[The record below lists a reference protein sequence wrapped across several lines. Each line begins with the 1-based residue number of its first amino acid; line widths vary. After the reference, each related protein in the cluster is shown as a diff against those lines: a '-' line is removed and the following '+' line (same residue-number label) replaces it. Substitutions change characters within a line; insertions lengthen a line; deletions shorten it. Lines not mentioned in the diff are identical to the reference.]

1 MRNKTKN
8 MKKILFSLLLLFSL
22 NCFSQKYIV
31 SKVNDT
37 IVNNSYVYESKDFPK
52 KVIIKVNSNKLE
64 FCNVVPGDFVDGVYS
79 LYSKDDKF
87 RFSFSKDK
95 VIVYTL
101 NKDKWEVLYNIDLK
115 DENKSDWF
123 KYNPDTN

>member
-1 MRNKTKN
+1 MKN
-8 MKKILFSLLLLFSL
+8 LLLSLLLLFSL
-22 NCFSQKYIV
+22 NSFSQKYIV

-37 IVNNSYVYESKDFPK
+37 IVSNSYVYESKDFPK
-52 KVIIKVNSNKLE
+52 KVVIKVESNKLE
-64 FCNVVPGDFVDGVYS
+64 FDNAVPGDFVNGFYS
-79 LYSKDDKF
+79 LYSKDDNFKI
-87 RFSFSKDK
+87 SFSKNK

-101 NKDKWEVLYNIDLK
+101 NKDRWEVLYNIDLK

>member
-1 MRNKTKN
+1 MKT
-8 MKKILFSLLLLFSL
+8 LLLSLSLLLFSL
-22 NCFSQKYIV
+22 NCFSQKYLV

-52 KVIIKVNSNKLE
+52 KVVIKIESNKLE
-64 FCNVVPGDFVDGVYS
+64 FDNVVPGDFVNGVYS
-79 LYSKDDKF
+79 LYSKDDNFK
-87 RFSFSKDK
+87 FSFSKTK

-101 NKDKWEVLYNIDLK
+101 NKDRWEVLYNIDLK

>member
-1 MRNKTKN
+1 MKN
-8 MKKILFSLLLLFSL
+8 LLLSLLLLFSL
-22 NCFSQKYIV
+22 NSFSQKYIV

-37 IVNNSYVYESKDFPK
+37 IVSNSYVYESKDFPK
-52 KVIIKVNSNKLE
+52 KVVIKVESNKLV
-64 FCNVVPGDFVDGVYS
+64 FKKSIPGDFVNGFYS
-79 LYSKDDKF
+79 LYSKDDNFKI
-87 RFSFSKDK
+87 SFSKTK

-101 NKDKWEVLYNIDLK
+101 SKDRWEVLYNIDLK

>member
-1 MRNKTKN
+1 
-8 MKKILFSLLLLFSL
+8 MKKLLLSLLLLFSL

-37 IVNNSYVYESKDFPK
+37 IVSNSYVYESKDFPK
-52 KVIIKVNSNKLE
+52 KVVIKVESNKLE
-64 FCNVVPGDFVDGVYS
+64 FDNVVPGDFVDGVYS
-79 LYSKDDKF
+79 LYSKDDNFK
-87 RFSFSKDK
+87 FSFSKMK

-101 NKDKWEVLYNIDLK
+101 NKDKWKVLYNIDLK

>member
-1 MRNKTKN
+1 
-8 MKKILFSLLLLFSL
+8 MKKLLLSLLLLFSL
-22 NCFSQKYIV
+22 NSFSQKYIV

-37 IVNNSYVYESKDFPK
+37 IVSNSYVYESKDFPK
-52 KVIIKVNSNKLE
+52 KVVIKVESNKLE
-64 FCNVVPGDFVDGVYS
+64 FDNTVPGDFFNGFYS
-79 LYSKDDKF
+79 LYSKDDNFKI
-87 RFSFSKDK
+87 SFSKNK

-101 NKDKWEVLYNIDLK
+101 NKDRWEVLYNIDLK

>member
-1 MRNKTKN
+1 
-8 MKKILFSLLLLFSL
+8 MKKLLLSLLLLLFSL
-22 NCFSQKYIV
+22 NSFSQKYIV

-37 IVNNSYVYESKDFPK
+37 IVSNSYVYESKDFPK
-52 KVIIKVNSNKLE
+52 KVVIKVESNKLE
-64 FCNVVPGDFVDGVYS
+64 FDNVVPGDFVNDFYS
-79 LYSKDDKF
+79 LYSKDDNFKI
-87 RFSFSKDK
+87 SFSKNK

-101 NKDKWEVLYNIDLK
+101 NKDRWEVLYNIDLK

>member
-1 MRNKTKN
+1 
-8 MKKILFSLLLLFSL
+8 MKKLLLSLLLLFSL
-22 NCFSQKYIV
+22 NSFSQKYIV

-37 IVNNSYVYESKDFPK
+37 IVSNSYVYESKDFPK
-52 KVIIKVNSNKLE
+52 KVVIKVESNKLE
-64 FCNVVPGDFVDGVYS
+64 FDNVVPGDFVNDFYS
-79 LYSKDDKF
+79 LYSKDDNFKI
-87 RFSFSKDK
+87 SFSKNK

-101 NKDKWEVLYNIDLK
+101 NKDRWEVLYNIDLK

>member
-1 MRNKTKN
+1 

-64 FCNVVPGDFVDGVYS
+64 FYNVVPGDFVDGVYS
-79 LYSKDDKF
+79 LYSKDDNF

-95 VIVYTL
+95 VIVYAIS
-101 NKDKWEVLYNIDLK
+101 KDKWIVLYNIDLK

-123 KYNPDTN
+123 KYNPDSN